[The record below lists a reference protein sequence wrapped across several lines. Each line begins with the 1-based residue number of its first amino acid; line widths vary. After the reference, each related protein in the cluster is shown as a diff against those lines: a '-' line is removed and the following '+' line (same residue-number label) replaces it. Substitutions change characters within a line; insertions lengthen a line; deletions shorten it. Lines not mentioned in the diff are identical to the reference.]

1 MQKNFEE
8 EFMDIQ
14 SGLIS
19 LCLEAVEGKADKV
32 YAYVSNEAKSRAFNA
47 FFESK
52 GEIKSAGKMIDDR
65 DVLKQFFNIGIEDIE
80 RMNKLCD
87 TYGMKKPTELKM
99 IYDVKNG
106 KYQADYRYD
115 EVCSAKTDL
124 VAHEVFFAWMDE
136 VRQTQ

>member
-19 LCLEAVEGKADKV
+19 LCLEAVKGKADKV

-52 GEIKSAGKMIDDR
+52 SKIKSAEKMMGR
-65 DVLKQFFNIGIEDIE
+65 GVLKEFFHIGLEDIE
-80 RMNKLCD
+80 RMNQLCD
-87 TYGMKKPTELKM
+87 TYGMKRPTELKM
-99 IYDVKNG
+99 IYDVKSG
-106 KYQADYRYD
+106 KYQADYQYD
-115 EVCSAKTDL
+115 EVCSAKTEL
-124 VAHEVFFAWMDE
+124 VAHEVFLAWMDE
-136 VRQTQ
+136 VKQAR

>member
-8 EFMDIQ
+8 KFMDIQ

-52 GEIKSAGKMIDDR
+52 GEIKSAGKMMDR
-65 DVLKQFFNIGIEDIE
+65 DVFYHE
-80 RMNKLCD
+80 RQIWN
-87 TYGMKKPTELKM
+87 
-99 IYDVKNG
+99 
-106 KYQADYRYD
+106 
-115 EVCSAKTDL
+115 
-124 VAHEVFFAWMDE
+124 
-136 VRQTQ
+136 

>member
-8 EFMDIQ
+8 KFMDIQ

-32 YAYVSNEAKSRAFNA
+32 YAYVSNETKSRAFNA

-52 GEIKSAGKMIDDR
+52 GEIKSAGKMMDR
-65 DVLKQFFNIGIEDIE
+65 DVLKQFFHIGLEDIE
-80 RMNKLCD
+80 RMNQLCD

-99 IYDVKNG
+99 IYNVKSG

-136 VRQTQ
+136 VKQAR